1 MTEPKEPT
9 ISTDAEYLLR
19 HYGTCWCRKCETIRA
34 LLAEREAS
42 EWECAELRAKLE
54 ASERKADILQPSSG
68 AQLRKLGRGE

>member
-9 ISTDAEYLLR
+9 ISTDTEYLLR

-42 EWECAELRAKLE
+42 EWECEWLRAKLDAVNAAYSALLTHHLKDQAKDPE
-54 ASERKADILQPSSG
+54 P
-68 AQLRKLGRGE
+68 